1 MQWFVDAV
9 KSFNLLPDKNP
20 SPKATRCNVTYHKD
34 KDALDSDGEHLW
46 GRGASASI
54 TERTNRIIQNSENL
68 WQKSKCMTERCG
80 IKTALPDEYDE
91 KT

>member
-20 SPKATRCNVTYHKD
+20 SPKATRFNVAYHQD
-34 KDALDSDGEHLW
+34 KEALASDGEYLW
-46 GRGASASI
+46 GRGASTSI
-54 TERTNRIIQNSENL
+54 AKRTNRIIQNSERL